1 MRTPCR
7 RSQVHLVQYYS
18 VREYTFFTNI
28 FEKTKKFC
36 TAVCGVYACSYWAQ
50 VEFVNQKI
58 EILGIHCPFKSSLHP
73 QLLSLSNS
81 FCLFPPVQVSYSQVL
96 SQSHNSFPFPT
107 FPVSSHSTCC
117 FPTVPD
123 QFLQFKSLP
132 HSCWL
137 IPKVQVSSPQ
147 LLTNSCSSSLFPTV
161 DD

>member
-81 FCLFPPVQVSYSQVL
+81 FCLFPPPV
-96 SQSHNSFPFPT
+96 
-107 FPVSSHSTCC
+107 PVSS
-117 FPTVPD
+117 P
-123 QFLQFKSLP
+123 QFKSLTHRSCPNPTIPFLSP
-132 HSCWL
+132 HFLSRL
-137 IPKVQVSSPQ
+137 TVLVASLQF
-147 LLTNSCSSSLFPTV
+147 LTNSYSSSPFPTV
-161 DD
+161 AD

>member
-28 FEKTKKFC
+28 FAKTKKFC

-58 EILGIHCPFKSSLHP
+58 KILGIHCPFKSSLHP
-73 QLLSLSNS
+73 HSSCLFPTVSVSS
-81 FCLFPPVQVSYSQVL
+81 PPSSCLFPPVQVSYSQVL

-107 FPVSSHSTCC
+107 FLVSSHSTCC

-132 HSCWL
+132 HRY
-137 IPKVQVSSPQ
+137 
-147 LLTNSCSSSLFPTV
+147 
-161 DD
+161 